1 MNQKIYIA
9 LFFATVITMIGLGI
23 IDPILPLYAKS
34 MKATGVQLG
43 IIFGSFALS
52 RSLFA
57 PFIGQYSDRHG
68 RKSLMIAGLVLF
80 TVVSACFVYADS
92 PLTLTLIRLLQG
104 FAVVLVTPVAQAYIG
119 DLPVNP
125 CFILSSRC
133 VFHLLWCLHSGNM
146 QFVHPVHAPL

>member
-1 MNQKIYIA
+1 MNKKIYIT
-9 LFFATVITMIGLGI
+9 LFFATIITMTGLGI

-52 RSLFA
+52 RSIFA

-80 TVVSACFVYADS
+80 TLVSA
-92 PLTLTLIRLLQG
+92 
-104 FAVVLVTPVAQAYIG
+104 
-119 DLPVNP
+119 
-125 CFILSSRC
+125 
-133 VFHLLWCLHSGNM
+133 
-146 QFVHPVHAPL
+146 